1 MSAQT
6 QTTEPTTTTTT
17 PETES
22 TVKQMLDALLEISA
36 QQAQNSREMHR
47 NLKKLC
53 TEVEREQKRLARSSK
68 PRRTVRQRPVKV
80 NAAMKKFL
88 EKQSVESQDGG
99 YTRQAMMKAVS
110 AYIKTKELQIAENRK
125 SWKADKELVK
135 LFGLDAKE
143 TYTFMNIN
151 GLLSRVVEK
160 TA

>member
-6 QTTEPTTTTTT
+6 QTTEPTTTTT

-22 TVKQMLDALLEISA
+22 TVKQMLDALLEIAA

-53 TEVEREQKRLARSSK
+53 TEVGGEQKRLARSSK